1 MKYILLV
8 IGAYIPYLMFPLG
21 VTIAVLIIKYFVLKS
36 KRTIKISDEENSFT
50 KNDLR
55 MKKWNST
62 LNTIMII
69 SVAVTIIRAIVDYIY
84 LIILRPDMYAITSFP
99 WYTNSLM
106 YGVITLMLL
115 LICVVIKAI
124 IRYKTNKAVWVIMN
138 IMLWKRC
145 LLT

>member
-36 KRTIKISDEENSFT
+36 KRTIKISDEENGFT

-99 WYTNSLM
+99 WYTNSLL
-106 YGVITLMLL
+106 YGVITLVLL

-124 IRYKTNKAVWVIMN
+124 IRYKTNKAV
-138 IMLWKRC
+138 
-145 LLT
+145 

>member
-8 IGAYIPYLMFPLG
+8 IGAYIPFLMFPLG
-21 VTIAVLIIKYFVLKS
+21 VMIVVLIIRYFILKS
-36 KRTIKISDEENSFT
+36 KRTIKIPDEENSFT
-50 KNDLR
+50 KNDVR
-55 MKKWNST
+55 IKKWNST

-99 WYTNSLM
+99 WYTNSLL
-106 YGVITLMLL
+106 YGAITLVLV

-124 IRYKTNKAVWVIMN
+124 IRYKTNKVV
-138 IMLWKRC
+138 
-145 LLT
+145 